1 MSTKTLQPNYSLGC
15 AGLKEDDTTANQ
27 FEIAN
32 AFAYVI
38 NGRTYQKAA
47 SGTGGET
54 FTSGH
59 TALAAKQQCA
69 FFVMINSSGTISTI
83 QSSIQP
89 TIANT
94 TTIFVPGAWEIPKV
108 ADKACI
114 GAIIV
119 QCNNAATFTPNS
131 VDLGATDVVDTYVNF
146 GPDINVPVPF
156 NVT

>member
-1 MSTKTLQPNYSLGC
+1 MSIKTLQPNYSLGC
-15 AGLKEDDTTANQ
+15 AGLQEDDTTANK
-27 FEIAN
+27 FELAY
-32 AFAYVI
+32 AFHYVI
-38 NGRTYQKAA
+38 NGRTYYKAA
-47 SGTGGET
+47 SGAGGEV
-54 FTSGH
+54 FTAG

-69 FFVMINSSGTISTI
+69 FFVMINSSGTISTV

-94 TTIFVPGAWEIPKV
+94 TTIFVPGAWEIPKQ

-119 QCNNAATFTPNS
+119 QCNNAATFTPGS
-131 VDLGATDVVDTYVNF
+131 TDLGATDVVDTYVNF